1 MARRA
6 AALVATLLLLGV
18 AARPAAAH
26 VDLQAAEPA
35 PDATVEAPPP
45 RVVLQFGDDVST
57 GPDALV
63 VLGPDGGRVDD
74 GEVQRPAPDQV
85 AVGLRPG
92 LPPGVYTVQ
101 WQILAPDGDVQEGGH
116 QFTATGGAT
125 TTTTTSP
132 ATTADGSATTQ
143 ATDGDRAE
151 GDGDGGTPAWLVV
164 LLGLLAVAAL
174 VGGIA
179 GIRRSRRRT

>member
-6 AALVATLLLLGV
+6 AALVAILLLLGV
-18 AARPAAAH
+18 AASPAAAH

-35 PDATVEAPPP
+35 PDATVEAPPA
-45 RVVLQFGDDVST
+45 RVVLQFGGDVST
-57 GPDALV
+57 GPDALA

-101 WQILAPDGDVQEGGH
+101 WRILAPDGDVQEGGH

-125 TTTTTSP
+125 TTTTSP
-132 ATTADGSATTQ
+132 ATTADGPATTP
-143 ATDGDRAE
+143 APGGDGTE